1 LSDRIR
7 YYWSTP
13 EVSRVSAQ
21 LLRELTSAGLPLT
34 LVSQY
39 LPVQYAAIRDGRLK
53 NDPRDIV
60 LDGISQVLH
69 HYADA
74 CNPAAAKAAKSFS

>member
-7 YYWSTP
+7 YYWATP
-13 EVSRVSAQ
+13 EVSRVCVQ

-34 LVSQY
+34 LLSQY

-53 NDPRDIV
+53 NDPREIV
-60 LDGISQVLH
+60 LDGISQVLR
-69 HYADA
+69 HYANA
-74 CNPAAAKAAKSFS
+74 CNPTAAASANFS